1 MIWHYRTLVRILGF
15 LLVIAFAVPGCVRDR
30 LVADDTMDETMVAEI
45 SRTPEPYFPRI
56 ISVEL
61 DRENV
66 PRYES
71 IELTLKID
79 AEYSNPYDAREVG
92 LEGIFTGPDGSKM
105 VIPGFWDG
113 EEAWIIRFTPPQEGL
128 WTYMLTVRDA
138 RGVSLPHLGELTVTP
153 SDLHGWIRP
162 GHLFDPSYSGRYFVH
177 HDGTPF
183 YGVGHADALNI
194 LIDGFDAT
202 EGVRLFDTMKEANE
216 NYVVW
221 WPLYTNSPVS
231 SSYDQYSVANMK
243 VIDMIVKDAEKEGI
257 YLIFTIWDHPQL
269 RDDNHPSWDTG
280 NWSRNGFSKL
290 SSLEDFFISEEAWAW
305 QENFYRYIIA
315 RWGNSRAVGMW
326 QTVSEINGT
335 NALEQMDPWHE
346 KVNAYFVSND
356 PYHHPTTASGSGEV
370 DWEAGHLAMDVSQ
383 VHLYEWNE
391 DAVGAAAHTAEWT
404 SRMWQRA
411 EKPNWIGEFGT
422 TGDTYYPELFHNSIW
437 AALAS
442 GAAMTPAEWNSGGAW
457 GRMTPEMNAD
467 ISRFAQ
473 FVADLPLAQWNPSK
487 LEITASDAAVRAWGL
502 AGSDG
507 GLLWVQDVSLAGR
520 SIAEVRSEMALRS
533 GVQVNVQGLSDGS
546 YAIQPYDTW
555 QGVYLDEISVEC
567 RDGEACVIGLPD
579 FTSDIAFKFVRN

>member
-162 GHLFDPSYSGRYFVH
+162 GHLFDPSYSGRYFVY

-315 RWGNSRAVGMW
+315 RWGYSRAVGMW

-404 SRMWQRA
+404 SRMWERA
-411 EKPNWIGEFGT
+411 EKPNWIGEFGV

-473 FVADLPLAQWNPSK
+473 FVADLPLAQWNPTK
-487 LEITASDAAVRAWGL
+487 LEITSSDAAVRAWGL

-507 GLLWVQDVSLAGR
+507 GLFWVQDFSLAGR
-520 SIAEVRSEMALRS
+520 PIEEVRNEMTLRS
-533 GVQVNVQGLSDGS
+533 GIQVTLQGLSEGS
-546 YAIQPYDTW
+546 YAIHPYDTW

-567 RDGEACVIGLPD
+567 TDGEACVINLPD